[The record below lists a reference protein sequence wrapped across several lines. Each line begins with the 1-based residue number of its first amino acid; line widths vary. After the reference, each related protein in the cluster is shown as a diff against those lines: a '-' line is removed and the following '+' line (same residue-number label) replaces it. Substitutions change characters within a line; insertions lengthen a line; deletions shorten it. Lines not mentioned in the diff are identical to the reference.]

1 MARPVRRRKLD
12 RRILEELGLS
22 IDEFGDLTDD
32 EQDYLVQCIEEM
44 AETGTS
50 PTAAD
55 LLLEDFK
62 WQPVSMEQFLSDP
75 YYMGELTGKM
85 FPLVRAALIDIFD
98 TGNVPMYTMLGGSI
112 GWGKSMM
119 SSCILIYLLYRL
131 SCLRDPHAYY
141 ELVKGNKIYLAVYSV
156 NLDQA
161 LDGIYGKVLN
171 WVDQIPYF
179 THKCPRVK
187 RVNSVIKFTDC
198 PVEMIVASKP
208 DHTIGKDV
216 FACCL
221 DEGSFFRST
230 GGMSGDE
237 VADAIYTGTE
247 SRLSSRFMQA
257 GGHIPGMII
266 VASSKTTKQSFYE
279 KKVKDL
285 KPQFVTGRARVFAY
299 SQWEVKPASNYVL
312 PRFQVE
318 IGDRVF
324 PSRLLGEGEA
334 PRPGADTIWVP
345 GEFLSPFKQDVD
357 KALRDLAGIASE
369 GMLPL
374 FRDKR
379 VITDCCDLGLQH
391 PFTRQSV
398 TLDVASD
405 LNLDA
410 YFKPETLFR
419 IVRSKYEL
427 RLNPNS
433 PRFVGMDLAL
443 TGDSLG
449 MAMCHI
455 SGFKKVQRVRAD
467 GTFYDDRAPVIV
479 FDFVL
484 EIKPPLASEIDL
496 SKARAFVLSLRDYG
510 IEIARISLDTS
521 NSRDMVQTFRK
532 LGFDCNLQ
540 SVSRTDEQYLAF
552 RQGIV
557 EKRVRYYEYAP
568 LISNL
573 SRVERDME
581 KRKVIHPK
589 TSDDGFGHGDV
600 SDAATQ
606 AYWAA
611 LTDKRTLLPEV
622 NYRDMIALTSQD
634 TTVTTPG
641 GNVLWN
647 VLDSEARK

>member
-1 MARPVRRRKLD
+1 MVRPVRRRKLD
-12 RRILEELGLS
+12 KHILDELGMS
-22 IDEFGDLTDD
+22 IEQFGDLTDD

-50 PTAAD
+50 VTASN

-75 YYMGELTGKM
+75 FYMGDLTHELY
-85 FPLVRAALIDIFD
+85 PLVRAFLIDIFD
-98 TGNVPMYTMLGGSI
+98 TSTPPMYTLLGGAI
-112 GWGKSMM
+112 GTGKST
-119 SSCILIYLLYRL
+119 SAALILTYILYRL
-131 SCLRDPHAYY
+131 TCLRDPHSFYN
-141 ELVKGNKIYLAVYSV
+141 LQTGSKIYIAVYSI

-161 LDGIYGKVLN
+161 LDGIYGKILN
-171 WVDQIPYF
+171 WVDRIPYF
-179 THKCPRVK
+179 NSKCPRVK
-187 RVNSVIKFTDC
+187 RVNSVVKFTDAPIEC
-198 PVEMIVASKP
+198 IVASKL
-208 DHTIGKDV
+208 DHTIGKDLIAA
-216 FACCL
+216 AC
-221 DEGSFFRST
+221 DEASFMRST
-230 GGMSGDE
+230 GGLTGE
-237 VADAIYTGTE
+237 EIAEAIVDSTQR
-247 SRLSSRFMQA
+247 RLTSRFMRA
-257 GGHIPGMII
+257 GGRIDGMI
-266 VASSKTTKQSFYE
+266 VLASSKTTKTSFFE
-279 KKVKDL
+279 KKAAEL
-285 KPQFVTGRARVFAY
+285 KPEIATGRARMWSYA
-299 SQWEVKPASNYVL
+299 QWEVKPASLYVL

-324 PSRLLGEGEA
+324 PSRVLKDGETA
-334 PRPGADTIWVP
+334 RPGADVLWVP
-345 GEFLSPFKQDVD
+345 GEYASEFRVDVD
-357 KALRDLAGIASE
+357 KALRDLAGVASE

-379 VITDCCDLGLQH
+379 VITDCCDTTLQH

-410 YFKPETLFR
+410 YFKPETLFKV
-419 IVRSKYEL
+419 IRSKYEL

-433 PRFVGMDLAL
+433 PRFIGMDLAL

-455 SGFKKVQRVRAD
+455 SGFKTVKRVRAD
-467 GTFYDDRAPVIV
+467 GTFYEDRAPVIV
-479 FDFVL
+479 FDFIL
-484 EIKPPLASEIDL
+484 EIKPPMASEIDL

-589 TSDDGFGHGDV
+589 KSEDGFGHGDCA
-600 SDAATQ
+600 DAACQ
-606 AYWAA
+606 GYWGA

-622 NYRDMIALTSQD
+622 NYRDMVALSQD

-641 GNVLWN
+641 GAVLWN
-647 VLDSEARK
+647 VLDSEAKK